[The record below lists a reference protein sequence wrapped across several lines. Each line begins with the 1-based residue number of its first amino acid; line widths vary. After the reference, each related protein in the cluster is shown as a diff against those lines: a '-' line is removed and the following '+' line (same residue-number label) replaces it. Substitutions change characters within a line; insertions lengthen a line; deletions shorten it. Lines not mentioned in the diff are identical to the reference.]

1 MITTEDVRRL
11 AMSFPD
17 VEEFVHHRF
26 KVPGFR
32 VAGKA
37 FAGMDEGER
46 TAVFS
51 VSAEEAAAAVAAEP
65 AVYEE
70 VWRPGARP
78 SLVGLRADLAGI
90 SPDRVAELVEHA
102 WRHRAPRRLV
112 AAYDAR

>member
-1 MITTEDVRRL
+1 MITTDDVRRL
-11 AMSFPD
+11 ATAFPD
-17 VEEFVHHRF
+17 VEEFTHFRF

-32 VAGKA
+32 VGGKA
-37 FAGMDEGER
+37 FAGMEKGER

-51 VSAEEAAAAVAAEP
+51 VGAEEAAAAVAAEP

-78 SLVGLRADLAGI
+78 SLVGVRADLAQV
-90 SPDRVAELVEHA
+90 SPERVAELVEHA